1 MNDTYKYYFKVGN
14 VIVHGGITNDLT
26 RREIEHKNSGK
37 WSLYN
42 GRRLYWSNGHILQ
55 VGNRTTRQ
63 AGLRWERENGFGA
76 NQN

>member
-14 VIVHGGITNDLT
+14 VIVHGGITNNLV
-26 RREIEHKNSGK
+26 RREIEHRNSGK

-42 GRRLYWSNGHILQ
+42 GGRLYWKNGHILQ
-55 VGNRTTRQ
+55 VGRKTTRQ
-63 AGLRWERENGFGA
+63 AALRWERENGYGA